1 MMKNRFYI
9 GLFASL
15 LLHAGIV
22 GFMARH
28 LLRDDSANN
37 QSVNSPIISMS
48 IEMVASAAPAGQE
61 QPVEPEPIPPPLP
74 PEIVVAES
82 PHEAKIVLNK
92 PANKPRKQ
100 ERLKPPPEKQ
110 ADAKPKSKPQPQKEP
125 VEDPQPKLAE
135 RGRKLGAEQNHPEQT
150 EGNSQLAG
158 RDTADSQAGARQA
171 TTSQPMTGVGA
182 DELQSYQ
189 AALRREIEKHKRYP
203 RRAKKMK
210 QQGIVQVRFSLLD
223 SGDLTNHQLVQ
234 SSGADELD
242 RAALA
247 AIQQARSV
255 GLKPAGLPRELTLAI
270 EFNLK

>member
-1 MMKNRFYI
+1 MMRNRFYI

-15 LLHAGIV
+15 LLHAGLV

-92 PANKPRKQ
+92 PADKPRKQ
-100 ERLKPPPEKQ
+100 ERPKPPPEKHV
-110 ADAKPKSKPQPQKEP
+110 DAKPKSKPQPQKKPTEG
-125 VEDPQPKLAE
+125 PQQKQA
-135 RGRKLGAEQNHPEQT
+135 EQT

-158 RDTADSQAGARQA
+158 RDAVDSQAGARQA

>member
-15 LLHAGIV
+15 LLHAGLV

-48 IEMVASAAPAGQE
+48 IEMVASAAPAGQK
-61 QPVEPEPIPPPLP
+61 QPVEPEPVPPPLP

-92 PANKPRKQ
+92 PTDKPRKQ
-100 ERLKPPPEKQ
+100 ERPKPPPEKHV
-110 ADAKPKSKPQPQKEP
+110 DAKPKNKSQPQKKP
-125 VEDPQPKLAE
+125 VEESQQKQA
-135 RGRKLGAEQNHPEQT
+135 EQT

-158 RDTADSQAGARQA
+158 RDAVDSQAGARQA
-171 TTSQPMTGVGA
+171 TTSQPMAGVGA

>member
-15 LLHAGIV
+15 LLHVGIV
-22 GFMARH
+22 GLMARH

-74 PEIVVAES
+74 PEIEVAES

-92 PANKPRKQ
+92 PADKPRKQ
-100 ERLKPPPEKQ
+100 ERPEKRT
-110 ADAKPKSKPQPQKEP
+110 DAKPKSKPQPQKEP

-135 RGRKLGAEQNHPEQT
+135 RGRKQGAEQNQPEQT
-150 EGNSQLAG
+150 EGSAQLAG
-158 RDTADSQAGARQA
+158 RDAADSQAGARQA

-242 RAALA
+242 RAALT

>member
-1 MMKNRFYI
+1 MKNRIYI
-9 GLFASL
+9 GLCASL

-92 PANKPRKQ
+92 PADKPRKQ
-100 ERLKPPPEKQ
+100 ERPRPPPEKHV
-110 ADAKPKSKPQPQKEP
+110 DAKPKDKSQPQKKP
-125 VEDPQPKLAE
+125 VEEPQQKQA
-135 RGRKLGAEQNHPEQT
+135 EQT

-158 RDTADSQAGARQA
+158 RDAVDSQAGARQA

-255 GLKPAGLPRELTLAI
+255 GLKPAGLPKELTLAI

>member
-1 MMKNRFYI
+1 MKNRIYI
-9 GLFASL
+9 GLCASL
-15 LLHAGIV
+15 LLHAGLV

-82 PHEAKIVLNK
+82 PHEAKIALNK
-92 PANKPRKQ
+92 PADKPRKQ
-100 ERLKPPPEKQ
+100 ERPKPPPEKHV
-110 ADAKPKSKPQPQKEP
+110 DAKPKDKSQPQKKP
-125 VEDPQPKLAE
+125 VEEPQQKQA
-135 RGRKLGAEQNHPEQT
+135 EQT

-158 RDTADSQAGARQA
+158 RDAVDSQAGARQA

-255 GLKPAGLPRELTLAI
+255 GLKPAGLPKELTLAI

>member
-1 MMKNRFYI
+1 MMKNRLYI

-15 LLHAGIV
+15 LLHAGLV

-61 QPVEPEPIPPPLP
+61 QPVEPEPVPLPLP

-92 PANKPRKQ
+92 PVDKPRKQ
-100 ERLKPPPEKQ
+100 ERPRPPLEKHV
-110 ADAKPKSKPQPQKEP
+110 DAKPKNKSQPQKKP
-125 VEDPQPKLAE
+125 VEEPQQKQA
-135 RGRKLGAEQNHPEQT
+135 EQT

-158 RDTADSQAGARQA
+158 RDAADSQAGARQA
-171 TTSQPMTGVGA
+171 TTSQPMTGIGA

-223 SGDLTNHQLVQ
+223 SGDLTNHQLVR

-242 RAALA
+242 RAALT

-270 EFNLK
+270 EFNLN